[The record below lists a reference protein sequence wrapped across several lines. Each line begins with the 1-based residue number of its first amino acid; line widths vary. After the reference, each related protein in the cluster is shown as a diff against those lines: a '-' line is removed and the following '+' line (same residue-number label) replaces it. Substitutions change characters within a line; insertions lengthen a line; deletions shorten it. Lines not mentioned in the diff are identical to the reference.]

1 VCGWQ
6 PFFSFSGSWEFTSPD
21 QEASRRKQAYA
32 MNKIE
37 RTITIHR
44 PVDEVFA
51 YLSEV
56 EHGPDYISGQR
67 EAHKT
72 SSGPM
77 GIGSTF
83 ATSGTFPRRGATFEV
98 TDYELNQ
105 RLAWKAKSGA
115 TTTWAFQPSGP
126 STRVT
131 FTRVAD
137 AHGLSKL
144 TESLWQGFANGQ
156 VDQDLGTLKELLA
169 VTRQAP
175 AKPW

>member
-1 VCGWQ
+1 
-6 PFFSFSGSWEFTSPD
+6 
-21 QEASRRKQAYA
+21 
-32 MNKIE
+32 MIKIE

-51 YLSEV
+51 YVSEV
-56 EHGPDYISGQR
+56 EHGPDYMSGQR

-72 SSGPM
+72 STGPM

-115 TTTWAFQPSGP
+115 QATTTWAFQPSGP

-137 AHGLSKL
+137 A
-144 TESLWQGFANGQ
+144 TW
-156 VDQDLGTLKELLA
+156 TLEVWRSRCCRGSPTA
-169 VTRQAP
+169 RSIRTWARSRNCWP
-175 AKPW
+175 

>member
-1 VCGWQ
+1 
-6 PFFSFSGSWEFTSPD
+6 
-21 QEASRRKQAYA
+21 

-67 EAHKT
+67 EAHQT

-105 RLAWKAKSGA
+105 RLAWKANSGA

-144 TESLWQGFANGQ
+144 TESLLQGFANGQ